1 MVDFVDGV
9 DVAAGVVDQHPDD
22 VEPHLY
28 DGDVERR
35 TAPDSTAAVQNVG
48 QNFGSNRL
56 NDFLEKILVERL
68 ASTKNL
74 SRDSNWEPSDTAV
87 KKLKTSERK
96 GGK

>member
-22 VEPHLY
+22 VEPHLN

-35 TAPDSTAAVQNVG
+35 TAPDSTAAVKNVG

-56 NDFLEKILVERL
+56 NDFLEKKIWL
-68 ASTKNL
+68 
-74 SRDSNWEPSDTAV
+74 RDWLRV
-87 KKLKTSERK
+87 KI
-96 GGK
+96 